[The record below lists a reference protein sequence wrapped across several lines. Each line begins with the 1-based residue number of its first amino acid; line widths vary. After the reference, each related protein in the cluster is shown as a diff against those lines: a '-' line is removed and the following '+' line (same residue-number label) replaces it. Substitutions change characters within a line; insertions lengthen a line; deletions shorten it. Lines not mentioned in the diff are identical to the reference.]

1 MESDNHCGN
10 DSHKTGGMV
19 GNNKNDNPGAEG
31 ECDVVLVDLQMR
43 PSDADASQSKTDELL
58 LVKVDDALHHNH
70 VHEEKPLPLSVRT
83 SSSLP
88 LETNI
93 TKIADVGEDAN
104 SLGVSS
110 HGTNQV
116 KSSLLSRKILAVET
130 RNVCFKYR
138 SSPNLILNNVSIKI
152 PEGTM

>member
-10 DSHKTGGMV
+10 DSHKTGGRV

-31 ECDVVLVDLQMR
+31 ECDVVLVDLKMK
-43 PSDADASQSKTDELL
+43 PSDTDASQSKTDELL

-70 VHEEKPLPLSVRT
+70 VREEIPLSLSVRT
-83 SSSLP
+83 SSSP

-104 SLGVSS
+104 SLGVSN

-116 KSSLLSRKILAVET
+116 KSSPLSRKILAVET

-138 SSPNLILNNVSIKI
+138 STPNLILNNVSIKI